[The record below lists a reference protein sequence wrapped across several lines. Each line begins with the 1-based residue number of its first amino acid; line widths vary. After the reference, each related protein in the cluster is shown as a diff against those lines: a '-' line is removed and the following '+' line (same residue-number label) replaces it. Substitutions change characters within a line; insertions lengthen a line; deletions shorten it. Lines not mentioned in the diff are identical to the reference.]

1 MCAQSKLDELQLQ
14 IAELADKVQD
24 LEVAKAALASE
35 NSALQEAAAAR
46 PEYFRNALVA
56 TSTSTTKDGVRTLRR
71 TVSPASNYFQIAG
84 GGGVSEYFRPNARFT
99 TTANSAKDGL
109 SL

>member
-35 NSALQEAAAAR
+35 NSALREAAAAR
-46 PEYFRNALVA
+46 PDYFRNALVA
-56 TSTSTTKDGVRTLRR
+56 TTNSTTKHGVRT
-71 TVSPASNYFQIAG
+71 FG
-84 GGGVSEYFRPNARFT
+84 GLYPRLPT
-99 TTANSAKDGL
+99 TFKLLVAAAAWP
-109 SL
+109 